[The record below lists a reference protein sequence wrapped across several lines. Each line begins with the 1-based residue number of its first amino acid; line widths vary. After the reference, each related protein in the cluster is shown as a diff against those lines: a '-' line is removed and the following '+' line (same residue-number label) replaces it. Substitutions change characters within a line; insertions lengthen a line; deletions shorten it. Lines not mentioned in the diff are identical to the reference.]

1 MNSESKIISYG
12 IGRRKKAI
20 AQVILK
26 LGNGKITIN
35 NKIGKIYLQENLT
48 YLQKVNTPLIKLGM
62 ENFYDISVKTKGG
75 GLNGQTEAIRLGIT
89 RALTKL
95 SIENR
100 HILKIVGLL
109 TRDSRSK
116 ERKKYGLKKARKASQ
131 FSKR

>member
-1 MNSESKIISYG
+1 MNKDNIISYG

-26 LGNGKITIN
+26 HGNGKITIN
-35 NKIGKIYLQENLT
+35 EKIGNTYLQENLT
-48 YLQKVNTPLIKLGM
+48 YIQKINTPLLLVGVG
-62 ENFYDISVKTKGG
+62 NNYDISVKTHGG
-75 GLNGQTEAIRLGIT
+75 GLTGQTEAITLGIA

-95 SIENR
+95 GDENYT
-100 HILKIVGLL
+100 ILKMAGLL
-109 TRDSRSK
+109 MRDARIK